1 MCIEIR
7 IWLVLTMYKFSFE
20 FTFVAIFIHSIPF
33 TLEVGKTFVIFLVLI
48 KKQQIVST
56 IS

>member
-1 MCIEIR
+1 
-7 IWLVLTMYKFSFE
+7 MYKFSFE